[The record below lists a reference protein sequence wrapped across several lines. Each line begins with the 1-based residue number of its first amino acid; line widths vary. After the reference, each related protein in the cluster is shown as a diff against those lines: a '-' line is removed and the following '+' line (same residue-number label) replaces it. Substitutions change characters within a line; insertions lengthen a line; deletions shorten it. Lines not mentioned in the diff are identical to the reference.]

1 MNCPTRS
8 WLLASLALSAFSQV
22 GPVSAAPN
30 YETIPVSYRD
40 VSGDWENAKRA
51 DLVPL
56 RILPLGASIMTG
68 VGSSTGDGYVVSDV
82 GSLCTDAD
90 CPKAIEN
97 PCEMH
102 FDRMAMK

>member
-1 MNCPTRS
+1 M
-8 WLLASLALSAFSQV
+8 LASLALSAFSQV
-22 GPVSAAPN
+22 GPANAAPN
-30 YETIPVSYRD
+30 YETLPVSYRD
-40 VSGDWENAKRA
+40 ASGDWDTVKRA

-68 VGSSTGDGYVVSDV
+68 VGSSTGDGFVVSDV
-82 GSLCTDAD
+82 DSLSTDAD
-90 CPKAIEN
+90 CPKATEN